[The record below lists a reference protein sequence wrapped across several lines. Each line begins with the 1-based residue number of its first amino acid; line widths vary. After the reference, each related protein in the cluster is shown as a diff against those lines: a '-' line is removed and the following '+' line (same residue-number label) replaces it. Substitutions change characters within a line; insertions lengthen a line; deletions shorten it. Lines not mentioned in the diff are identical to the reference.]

1 MSLHYSHSNLTE
13 LAENGLTPDLL
24 ASEQAWLQAAH
35 ASITNQKKE
44 GKLGFA
50 KLPYADISEIQ
61 LLAEEVAKECKN
73 LVVVGIGGSDL
84 GTRAIHR
91 ALNHQY
97 YNSVSEAQNG
107 RPRLFFIGD
116 TTDPEPL
123 LELCDIVD
131 WAETVIVMVSKSGNT
146 IEQMSTFLVVRQ
158 YVLEAVGAE
167 KLKDRIITITDPS
180 DGTLHDMSVQ
190 EGYRSLAVPKDV
202 GGRFSVLTPVGLF
215 PLAVVGVDITAILA
229 GARDI
234 EENGSEVA
242 AEFAYHQFL
251 AFSKLKRGI
260 TIMMPYTYALRELGF
275 WFRQL
280 WAESLGKRV
289 NKQGEVVQTGPQ
301 PIAAIGPTDQHS
313 QVQLYM
319 EGPHDKIVTFVT
331 VTNPEHDIT
340 VPAAFPELEGASYLA
355 GIPLSRILLEEQ
367 KATASAL
374 AAAGR
379 PSVHLEI
386 DTLDAFH
393 IGSLIYFF
401 ELATAYGGELW
412 DVDAYNQ
419 PGVELGKQLL
429 YKALGREGY

>member
-1 MSLHYSHSNLTE
+1 MSLHYSHTNLTE
-13 LAENGLTPDLL
+13 LSGNGLTHELL
-24 ASEQAWLQAAH
+24 ASEQAWLETAKTTIA
-35 ASITNQKKE
+35 TQKSE
-44 GKLGFA
+44 EKLGFA
-50 KLPYADISEIQ
+50 KLPYADISEI
-61 LLAEEVAKECKN
+61 LSMADDVAKECKN

-97 YNSVSEAQNG
+97 YNSVAKAQNG
-107 RPRLFFIGD
+107 RPRLFFVGD

-123 LELCDIVD
+123 LELNDLVD
-131 WAETVIVMVSKSGNT
+131 WGETIIVMVSKSGNT
-146 IEQMSTFLVVRQ
+146 IEQMSTFLVVRD
-158 YVLEAVGAE
+158 YVLQAVGAE
-167 KLKDRIITITDPS
+167 KLKDRIITITDPA

-190 EGYRSLAVPKDV
+190 EGYRSLGVPKDV

-215 PLAVVGVDITAILA
+215 PLAVAGVDVAAILA
-229 GARDI
+229 GARDV
-234 EENGSEVA
+234 EENHSDMA

-251 AFSKLKRGI
+251 AFSKLKRSI
-260 TIMMPYTYALRELGF
+260 TIMMPYTYGLRELGF

-289 NKQGEVVQTGPQ
+289 NKQGDIVETGPQ

-319 EGPHDKIVTFVT
+319 EGPQDKIVTFVT
-331 VTNPEHDIT
+331 VKHTARDI
-340 VPAAFPELEGASYLA
+340 VIPAAFPDLEGASYLA
-355 GIPLSRILLEEQ
+355 GIPLSKILLEEQ
-367 KATASAL
+367 KATATAL

-386 DTLDAFH
+386 DALDAFH
-393 IGSLIYFF
+393 VGSLIYFF
-401 ELATAYGGELW
+401 ELATAFGGELW
-412 DVDAYNQ
+412 NVDAYNQ

-429 YKALGREGY
+429 YKALGRTGY